1 MTRYTV
7 SPDAACASVDDGTVV
22 LNMRTK
28 RYYSLN
34 ETGATVWRMLEND
47 AAPAE
52 IAGELVAIYDVTE
65 ATAIETVEGLLREL
79 EAEALVAPR
88 AA

>member
-1 MTRYTV
+1 MIRYTV
-7 SPDAACASVDDGTVV
+7 SPDAACAAVDDGTVV

-34 ETGATVWRMLEND
+34 ETGATVWRMLEDD
-47 AAPAE
+47 APMAE
-52 IAGELVAIYDVTE
+52 IAAQLVVIYDVAE
-65 ATAIETVEGLLREL
+65 ATAIETVEALLRAL
-79 EAEALVAPR
+79 EAEALIAPT

>member
-7 SPDAACASVDDGTVV
+7 SPDAACAAVDDGTVV

-34 ETGATVWRMLEND
+34 ETGATVWRMLESETPIEKIT
-47 AAPAE
+47 A
-52 IAGELVAIYDVTE
+52 ELVAMYDVTE
-65 ATAIETVEGLLREL
+65 ATAIETVGALLREL
-79 EAEALVAPR
+79 EAEALIAPTP
-88 AA
+88 A

>member
-7 SPDAACASVDDGTVV
+7 SPDAAVAAVDDGTVV

-34 ETGATVWRMLEND
+34 ETGAAVWRMLESETLV
-47 AAPAE
+47 AE
-52 IAGELVAIYDVTE
+52 IADQLVSIYDVTE
-65 ATAIETVEGLLREL
+65 ATAIETVHTLLRDL
-79 EAEALVAPR
+79 EAEALIAP
-88 AA
+88 ASA

>member
-7 SPDAACASVDDGTVV
+7 SPDAACAAVDDGTVV

-34 ETGATVWRMLEND
+34 ETGATVWRLLESET
-47 AAPAE
+47 PTGE
-52 IAGELVAIYDVTE
+52 IAGQLVAMYDVTE
-65 ATAIETVEGLLREL
+65 AIARETVQLLLREL
-79 EAEALVAPR
+79 AAESLIAPTP
-88 AA
+88 A